1 MEIDATLMMPDAFQQ
16 CRIRGE
22 RGGPAVVALREVLTR
37 ARAAGA
43 VWIERREAWGPPGST
58 PQELELLRGPTR
70 VQLNAEN
77 QLLFDVIDRA
87 TDELVRLCAAGN
99 RLAAKDLGYALHS
112 LPELLASPTDFDRED
127 YVFCVR
133 FIAFHWSELSEDFK
147 VALCRLLRV
156 DRARGE
162 AIVTKEGF
170 AASMFRTDAVERGT
184 EPPTKSTG
192 PNPPNPARR

>member
-1 MEIDATLMMPDAFQQ
+1 MKIDATLMMPDAFQQ

-22 RGGPAVVALREVLTR
+22 HGGPTVAALREVLTR

-43 VWIERREAWGPPGST
+43 VWLERRDVWGPPGST

-70 VQLNAEN
+70 VELNAEN

-87 TDELVRLCAAGN
+87 TDDLVHLCAAGN
-99 RLAAKDLGYALHS
+99 RLAAKNLGYALHA
-112 LPELLASPTDFDRED
+112 LPQLLATPSDFDRRA
-127 YVFCVR
+127 YAFCVR
-133 FIAFHWSELSEDFK
+133 FIAFHWPELSEDFK

-170 AASMFRTDAVERGT
+170 AASMFRT
-184 EPPTKSTG
+184 EPPR
-192 PNPPNPARR
+192 P